1 MDYNGTTLP
10 AGATQNFN
18 FTNWQGCD
26 SVVSVVVLGNLPGSS
41 AAISAGVCP
50 GETFVYQGITLTAG
64 SVQNFT
70 LTNAVGCDSVVT
82 VTVFQKNISSNV
94 IEVKVCPG
102 ETYLFQGVEIA
113 AGDSREFHF
122 VNSEL
127 CDSTVI
133 VFVLAHPATVF
144 GLNTTTSCSN
154 IPSGVLEATGLAG
167 GPAPYRFSLDDI
179 NYQTEPRFED
189 LSAGAYTL
197 YIEDGNGC
205 IFEQNGIITAIPKL
219 EVRLLNGILPC
230 DSAGIQL
237 FAEILSGDPTGLT
250 YQWWNGQNTPVSTA
264 FEAGNVW
271 VEVTDACE
279 TIRSEA
285 SVQWA
290 ELAEDQDIVYIPNV
304 FMPSARDALN
314 ASFKPFFAAGITL
327 LVMLVSLPLVGALT
341 ELNKMIPVPAS
352 METLFRQMEDAYEK
366 QVKIMSKMDGF
377 GDYFL
382 SIIVM
387 ALGPAIFEETF
398 FRGGLQNILHKW
410 TGRKWMPLIITSV
423 VFSAIHFSYYGFIPR
438 MALGIILGL
447 LYLRSGSLWMS
458 ILAHFI
464 NNAFVVTVIFYLTS
478 QGRPI
483 EDAMEDTDPLWVG
496 AVALV
501 AIVCLFM
508 YYKKF
513 SEDVKKRK
521 MPVED
526 RALEEQWLA

>member
-1 MDYNGTTLP
+1 MSYTIDSRQGISYPAAFLILTGLLLVSFVVGSL
-10 AGATQNFN
+10 AGAAV
-18 FTNWQGCD
+18 W
-26 SVVSVVVLGNLPGSS
+26 
-41 AAISAGVCP
+41 AAMTGK
-50 GETFVYQGITLTAG
+50 GILTMQTDMFDPKY
-64 SVQNFT
+64 V
-70 LTNAVGCDSVVT
+70 
-82 VTVFQKNISSNV
+82 NV
-94 IEVKVCPG
+94 IRVVQLVS
-102 ETYLFQGVEIA
+102 TFFI
-113 AGDSREFHF
+113 FF
-122 VNSEL
+122 V
-127 CDSTVI
+127 
-133 VFVLAHPATVF
+133 PA
-144 GLNTTTSCSN
+144 
-154 IPSGVLEATGLAG
+154 
-167 GPAPYRFSLDDI
+167 
-179 NYQTEPRFED
+179 
-189 LSAGAYTL
+189 
-197 YIEDGNGC
+197 
-205 IFEQNGIITAIPKL
+205 IITASI
-219 EVRLLNGILPC
+219 LN
-230 DSAGIQL
+230 
-237 FAEILSGDPTGLT
+237 
-250 YQWWNGQNTPVSTA
+250 
-264 FEAGNVW
+264 
-271 VEVTDACE
+271 
-279 TIRSEA
+279 R
-285 SVQWA
+285 
-290 ELAEDQDIVYIPNV
+290 
-304 FMPSARDALN
+304 
-314 ASFKPFFAAGITL
+314 KPFRFLGYNDWFDAKTAGITL